1 MRLVERSSEGS
12 TVCLVDWS
20 PPNLLLSEVK
30 DEIVV
35 AHGGVSDDESRPTS
49 RPTVHDSDTV
59 PVFDVNDDRLRLNAI
74 TQHNKMNNR
83 GIMIVQK
90 KGFCTCVGYYNTKT
104 QTRCNY
110 PSNKRDQ
117 HDKKAFK

>member
-1 MRLVERSSEGS
+1 MCLVERSSEGS

-30 DEIVV
+30 NEIVV

-83 GIMIVQK
+83 VIMSVEE
-90 KGFCTCVGYYNTKT
+90 GFLYLCWILQYQDSDSV
-104 QTRCNY
+104 
-110 PSNKRDQ
+110 
-117 HDKKAFK
+117 